1 MKDSFKI
8 IVKTLAGLEDV
19 LANEL
24 HEMGLQGI
32 ELGRRAVICQG
43 NLEDLYRINMQCR
56 TALKVLKPIDEF
68 TAQNADE
75 VYEAVKSLDWEEYL
89 DLNQSFLIDSV
100 VFSSNFSHSKFV
112 AYKVKDAIADFFMAK
127 YDKRPSVG
135 LSNPDIRI
143 NIHIAEDQC
152 TLSLDSSGE
161 SLHKRG
167 WRSGQTEAP
176 INEVLAAGILLMAGW
191 KGQCDFYDPM
201 CGSGTFLV
209 EALMIAKNIA
219 PGLYRDSFAFE
230 KWKDFDQDLLDSIY
244 NDDSSEKEFEF
255 NIYGSDI
262 HPQAVKIAEEN
273 IKSAGFSK
281 YITLTNEP
289 FANVE
294 PLGEKGIIVMNPPYG
309 ERLQMPG
316 LNYLYETIGE
326 RLKHHFPGFN
336 AWIISHK
343 EECFNNIGLRPS
355 QRINLLNGSLEC
367 QLRQYE
373 MFDGSKKEHVVKQ
386 LNDGEKKKIE
396 VKKRSF
402 KKVDNRRPEFDKPKF
417 SKSDK
422 DFKKS
427 DDTSGK
433 WGNKAERNEKPEGDK
448 PKKFRFDKKRLEK
461 FKELDS
467 FGEKRPVKT
476 TPIKKGK
483 RTRIKRNDLDELE
496 DK

>member
-1 MKDSFKI
+1 MKESFKI
-8 IVKTLAGLEDV
+8 IVKTLAGLENV

-24 HEMGLQGI
+24 SELGLQNV
-32 ELGRRAVICQG
+32 EVGRRAVHCTG
-43 NLEDLYRINMQCR
+43 NLESLYRINMQCR
-56 TALKVLKPIDEF
+56 TALKVLKPIHEF
-68 TAQNADE
+68 EAQNADE
-75 VYEAVKSLDWEEYL
+75 VYEAVKSLDWENFLAL
-89 DLNQSFLIDSV
+89 DKSFLIDSV
-100 VFSSNFSHSKFV
+100 VFSTNFSHSKFV
-112 AYKVKDAIADFFMAK
+112 AYKVKDAIADYFMAK

-135 LSNPDIRI
+135 LSNPDLRI

-167 WRSGQTEAP
+167 WRSGQTDAP

-244 NDDSSEKEFEF
+244 NDDSTEREFAY

-262 HPQAVKIAEEN
+262 HPPAVKIAEEN

-281 YITLTNEP
+281 YITLTNES

-294 PLGEKGIIVMNPPYG
+294 PLGEKGMLVTNPPYG
-309 ERLQMPG
+309 DRLQMPG
-316 LNYLYETIGE
+316 LNFLYETIGE
-326 RLKHHFPGFN
+326 RLKHHFVGFD

-373 MFDGSKKEHVVKQ
+373 MFGGTKKDHVVKR
-386 LNDGEKKKIE
+386 LKDGEIRKDGPKI
-396 VKKRSF
+396 KIF
-402 KKVDNRRPEFDKPKF
+402 KKVSEKKFDS
-417 SKSDK
+417 SKSKFPKPQK
-422 DFKKS
+422 DFGKS
-427 DDTSGK
+427 RDDWDDRQDSQ
-433 WGNKAERNEKPEGDK
+433 K
-448 PKKFRFDKKRLEK
+448 PKKFRFDKKRMEK

-467 FGEKRPVKT
+467 YNEQKPDKT
-476 TPIKKGK
+476 HPSKKGK
-483 RTRIKRNDLDELE
+483 RTRIKRNNSGKSSD
-496 DK
+496 

>member
-8 IVKTLAGLEDV
+8 IVKTLAGLENV
-19 LANEL
+19 LAGEL
-24 HEMGLQGI
+24 HDLGLQEI
-32 ELGRRAVICQG
+32 ETGRRAVICRG
-43 NLEDLYRINMQCR
+43 NLESLYRINMQCR
-56 TALKVLKPIDEF
+56 TALKALKPIHEF
-68 TAQNADE
+68 KAQNADE
-75 VYEAVKSLDWEEYL
+75 VYEAVKSLNWEEFLEL
-89 DLNQSFLIDSV
+89 DQSFLIDSV

-167 WRSGQTEAP
+167 WRSAQTEAP

-191 KGQCDFYDPM
+191 NGQCDFYDPM

-230 KWKDFDQDLLDSIY
+230 KWKDFDQDLLDGIY
-244 NDDSSEKEFEF
+244 NDDSAEREFAF

-281 YITLTNEP
+281 YITLSNEA

-294 PLGEKGIIVMNPPYG
+294 PLGDKGMMVMNPPYG
-309 ERLQMPG
+309 DRLQMPG
-316 LNYLYETIGE
+316 LNFLYETIGE
-326 RLKHHFPGFN
+326 RLKHNFTGFD

-343 EECFNNIGLRPS
+343 EECFNHIGLRPS

-367 QLRQYE
+367 QLRHYE

-386 LNDGEKKKIE
+386 LKEGDYKKDFSKG
-396 VKKRSF
+396 KSF
-402 KKVDNRRPEFDKPKF
+402 KKAGSPTFDAGKPKF
-417 SKSDK
+417 PKHDREFKNPKGDWENRNDNTEKGDK
-422 DFKKS
+422 
-427 DDTSGK
+427 
-433 WGNKAERNEKPEGDK
+433 PK
-448 PKKFRFDKKRLEK
+448 PKKFRFDKKRMEK

-467 FGEKRPVKT
+467 YNERKPAKTNPV
-476 TPIKKGK
+476 KKGK
-483 RTRIKRNDLDELE
+483 RTRIRRDDTDSTDNS
-496 DK
+496 